1 MCRKQFV
8 DLDGKKG
15 KGIQLGK
22 VGLFTLRELF
32 NFIFVFIF
40 NFNYRIITLFS
51 IYLFLIIK
59 GLYID
64 YQTQNCTRNKLKTT
78 SQFCN

>member
-15 KGIQLGK
+15 KGMQLGK

-40 NFNYRIITLFS
+40 NYRIITLFS
-51 IYLFLIIK
+51 I
-59 GLYID
+59 
-64 YQTQNCTRNKLKTT
+64 
-78 SQFCN
+78 